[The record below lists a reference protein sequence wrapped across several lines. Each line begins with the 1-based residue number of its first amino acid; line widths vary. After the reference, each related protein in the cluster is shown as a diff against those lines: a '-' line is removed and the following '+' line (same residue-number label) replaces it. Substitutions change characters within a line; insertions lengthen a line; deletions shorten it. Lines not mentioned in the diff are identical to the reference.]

1 MKLGKRI
8 GICAACAALIA
19 LSWII
24 ALQAKSDIQKQS
36 ELLAQAEAYLEDEVY
51 VRAEPLLEEAANY
64 NGANT
69 EQCETLLKKVYLA
82 LIEQPGYAR
91 KYTALLDKQM
101 ARKDAPEAVYEEA
114 AEYYL
119 NRGKVKDGLTVL
131 KQGIEKLDSQRL
143 EDIYEANRYVYTMGR
158 SVYEDVTTSVE
169 GAIQVKQDGA
179 WGLASSDGELVV
191 PCEYDK
197 VSTYWDGEIIVKK
210 DGVISGV
217 NVDNN
222 RLVLLHE
229 QADDFGNY
237 GQGRTSL
244 HMADGWHNA
253 DGEFTVGQTAFD
265 AIGMFSGGYA
275 AACLNGR
282 WGVMD
287 LSGDWYIPAEYDEII
302 MDELG
307 RCWGQDT
314 VFARKDNQV
323 ILLLDGQETEHR
335 YDGARPFGDSGYAA
349 VERDGK
355 WGFITPEGEEVIPVS
370 FDNAL
375 SFSQHLA
382 AVELDGDWG
391 YVSLKGEVVI
401 EPIFGQAK
409 SFYNGSAPIYT
420 VDGWEF
426 ITLKE
431 YEAEASL

>member
-8 GICAACAALIA
+8 GVCVACVVLIA

-24 ALQAKSDIQKQS
+24 ALQAKSDTQKQA
-36 ELLAQAEAYLEDEVY
+36 ELLAQAEAYLADEVY
-51 VRAEPLLEEAANY
+51 VRAEPLLEEAAGY
-64 NGANT
+64 NGAHT
-69 EQCETLLKKVYLA
+69 EQCETRLKEVYLA
-82 LIEQPGYAR
+82 LIDQQGYSR
-91 KYTALLDKQM
+91 KYTELLDKQM

-119 NRGKVKDGLTVL
+119 DRGKVKDGLTVL
-131 KQGIEKLDSQRL
+131 KQGIEKLNSQRL
-143 EDIYEANRYVYTMGR
+143 EELYEANRYVYTTGR
-158 SVYEDVTTSVE
+158 NVYEDVTTTAN
-169 GAIQVKQDGA
+169 GAIQVKQDGL
-179 WGLASSDGELVV
+179 WGLASSDGVLVV

-197 VSTYWDGEIIVKK
+197 VSTYWDGEVITKK
-210 DGVISGV
+210 GLVISGI

-237 GQGRTSL
+237 GQGRASL

-253 DGEFTVGQTAFD
+253 DGEFTIGQTAFD

-275 AACLNGR
+275 AVCLDGR

-287 LSGDWYIPAEYDEII
+287 LSGKWYIPAEYDEII

-307 RCWGQDT
+307 RCWGQDA
-314 VFARKDNQV
+314 VFARKGNQV
-323 ILLLDGQETEHR
+323 ILLVQGKETEHH
-335 YDGARPFGDSGYAA
+335 YDDARPFGESGYAA
-349 VERDGK
+349 VERDGE
-355 WGFITPEGEEVIPVS
+355 WGFISPEGEEVIPFT

-382 AVELDGDWG
+382 AVELDGSWG

-401 EPIFGQAK
+401 EPIFGGAK
-409 SFYNGSAPIYT
+409 NFYNGSAPIYT